1 MPNLTATMTGNW
13 LIDPYVASIIRM
25 NVESGVSGDA
35 PRMWTAAN
43 REAVKLPKAV
53 AVLPLTGIME
63 PRASEY
69 TYYFGGTSTEDYG
82 QAFDRAMSDPAV
94 KAVILDVYSP
104 GGMVYGTPE
113 LARKIFNAR
122 GSKPIVAIA
131 NPMAASAA
139 LWAGTAADRF
149 YITPS
154 GEAGSHGV
162 YQMHMDY
169 SKAMEEDG
177 IKATFISAGKYKVE
191 GNPYEPASQEF
202 LDNAQADVEETM
214 GEFTSA
220 LARHRGKSSSY
231 VMENFGQGRLL
242 SAKKAVEV
250 GLADGVMA
258 FEQVVSRLL
267 SGHIRTGQAASA
279 DDLTTPVQDEFHERR
294 FGNVGDLQRK
304 LAIARR

>member
-1 MPNLTATMTGNW
+1 
-13 LIDPYVASIIRM
+13 
-25 NVESGVSGDA
+25 
-35 PRMWTAAN
+35 
-43 REAVKLPKAV
+43 
-53 AVLPLTGIME
+53 
-63 PRASEY
+63 
-69 TYYFGGTSTEDYG
+69 
-82 QAFDRAMSDPAV
+82 
-94 KAVILDVYSP
+94 
-104 GGMVYGTPE
+104 MVYGTPE

-162 YQMHMDY
+162 YSMHMDY
-169 SKAMEEDG
+169 SKALENDG
-177 IKATFISAGKYKVE
+177 VKVTFVSAGKFKTE
-191 GNPYEPASQEF
+191 GSPYEPPSDEF
-202 LDNAQADVEETM
+202 LASEQSTVDEIM

-220 LARHRGKSSSY
+220 LARHRGKASSY
-231 VMENFGQGRLL
+231 VLENFGQGRLL

-250 GLADGVMA
+250 GLADGVMT